1 MPSLPVMFILG
12 AVILVLM
19 IAGLLQTRRRVFF
32 EGRELKTCN
41 VSSSHYCT
49 GCGWTMDEEYRQNI
63 QNREYPIR
71 LSNTVELIEIIQDE

>member
-1 MPSLPVMFILG
+1 MRIVLVQNGHTYANATALPDVH
-12 AVILVLM
+12 
-19 IAGLLQTRRRVFF
+19 R
-32 EGRELKTCN
+32 TCN

-63 QNREYPIR
+63 QNRENPIR